1 MHHSRIVSKASS
13 GTVLVMSRRHLMTT
27 TCLAAAGSVC
37 LSTPGGPSRPACQ
50 NEAKCAVLSFFLPLL
65 AFLWL
70 MPRSS
75 LHAADFTPAARRF
88 LDQHCAECHD
98 ADVKKGNLRVDQ
110 LSVERP
116 DRDQFNRLVLLF
128 DRVLKGEMPPKKADQ
143 PGTAERAAFLD
154 ELRDSL
160 TEAESNQPLAAVRRM
175 NRVEYESTLR
185 DLLHLPLLHVKELL
199 PEDGQQAGFD
209 KVGGALDFS
218 PVLVG
223 KYMEAADVA
232 LSLAVVKDGKKPE
245 SKVWR
250 EPAAKQRTVIDAIRV
265 HCAVPLKGGELA
277 DGLTTFITSNPETDI
292 RNVVRWAQFKGE
304 ADSVALLTSV
314 IGRVQPQG
322 LQPDRFKPPVS
333 GWYRVRF
340 SAWSLRWMRTHAEAS
355 KRGLVRQLDT
365 LGKPYF
371 KNASDQWEY
380 TRLAEEKP
388 AREWMEN
395 VEFYGGAEVAQVVR
409 ASLNGEPI
417 GYFDVPSLEPKVH
430 EFKVWLNPDE
440 RVSFHA
446 MTLPAVGASKAGT
459 SEGIRDYEGP
469 AVAFDWFEV
478 EGPLVDQWPPESR
491 RHLFGDATAGANP
504 RPLLANFATRAFRRP
519 ATGADIERYAVIV
532 ESRWKGGAS
541 FEAAMLAGYKA
552 ILCSPDFLVLG
563 LEPHDYALAS
573 RLSYFLWN
581 APPDDELLRLAAQG
595 ELSKPEIRKRQVRRM
610 LADARSTRFIEHFLD
625 EWIELK
631 KIDFTTPDPALYPEY
646 DAWLHDS
653 MLAETRGDFRRML
666 ERDLGVRGLIQGE
679 TVLVNQRLAELYG
692 LRGVIGSAFREVG
705 LPPGSPRGGLLTQAS
720 VLKVTANGTATSPV
734 QRGVW
739 FMERILG
746 TPRQPPPPNI
756 PAIEPDTTGAVTI
769 RQMIEKHRAD
779 SACAS
784 CHARMDPPGLALEN
798 FDAIGGWRDHYR
810 LAGRPKQIRVGKG
823 EDAKTVE
830 EPTIE
835 IVSDSA
841 FLRNRVKMRL
851 GSPVDASGELAD
863 GRTFQDINELRVLLL
878 KDEDALARN
887 VVRQFLTYA
896 TGRAPRFG
904 DRDEIEA
911 IVSKTKP
918 SHHGLRTIIEHIV
931 ASSLFTK

>member
-1 MHHSRIVSKASS
+1 MVQ
-13 GTVLVMSRRHLMTT
+13 
-27 TCLAAAGSVC
+27 
-37 LSTPGGPSRPACQ
+37 P
-50 NEAKCAVLSFFLPLL
+50 
-65 AFLWL
+65 
-70 MPRSS
+70 SS
-75 LHAADFTPAARRF
+75 LIAADFTPAARRF
-88 LDQHCAECHD
+88 LDHYCAECHD

-110 LSVERP
+110 LSVAKP
-116 DRDQFNRLVLLF
+116 DRDHFNRLVLLF
-128 DRVLKGEMPPKKADQ
+128 DRVQRAEMPPKKADQ
-143 PGTAERAAFLD
+143 PETAERAAFLN
-154 ELRDSL
+154 ELRTSL
-160 TEAESNQPLAAVRRM
+160 IEAESNQPVAAVRRM

-218 PVLVG
+218 PVLVN

-232 LSLAVVKDGKKPE
+232 LKLALMDDGKKPE
-245 SKVWR
+245 SKIWR

-265 HCAVPLKGGELA
+265 HCAVPLKGRELA
-277 DGLTTFITSNPETDI
+277 SGLTTFITSNPKTDI

-333 GWYRVRF
+333 GWYRVKF
-340 SAWSLRWMRTHAEAS
+340 SAWSIRWMRTRAEAS
-355 KRGLVRQLDT
+355 KRGLVRQFDT
-365 LGKPYF
+365 LGQPYF
-371 KNASDQWEY
+371 KNARDEWEY

-395 VEFYGGAEVAQVVR
+395 VEFYGNTEVAQVVR

-417 GYFDVPSLEPKVH
+417 DYFDVPSLEPKVF
-430 EFKVWLNPDE
+430 ELKVWLNPDE
-440 RVSFHA
+440 KVSFHA
-446 MTLPAVGASKAGT
+446 MALPAVGASKGGT
-459 SEGIRDYEGP
+459 SDGIRDYEGP
-469 AVAFDWFEV
+469 GVAFDWFEV
-478 EGPLVDQWPPESR
+478 EGPLADELPPAKKQQ
-491 RHLFGDATAGANP
+491 LFGDKPAASDP
-504 RPLLANFATRAFRRP
+504 RPLLTSFATQAFRRP
-519 ATGADIERYAVIV
+519 ATVADVEPYALVA
-532 ESRWKGGAS
+532 ESQLKGGAS
-541 FEAAMLAGYKA
+541 FESAMIAGYKA
-552 ILCSPDFLVLG
+552 ILCSPDFLMLG
-563 LEPHDYALAS
+563 LEPGDYALAS

-581 APPDDELLRLAAQG
+581 APPDEELLRRAAQR
-595 ELSKPEIRKRQVRRM
+595 ELSHPESRKKQVLRM
-610 LADARSTRFIEHFLD
+610 LADARSKRFIQHFLD

-666 ERDLGVRGLIQGE
+666 ERDIGVRGLIQGE
-679 TVLVNQRLAELYG
+679 TVLINQRLAELYG
-692 LRGVIGSAFREVG
+692 LRGVTGSEFREVK

-734 QRGVW
+734 LRGVW
-739 FMERILG
+739 VMERILG
-746 TPRQPPPPNI
+746 IPRQPPPPNI
-756 PAIEPDTTGAVTI
+756 PGVEPDATGAVTI

-779 SACAS
+779 STCAS
-784 CHARMDPPGLALEN
+784 CHAKMDPPGFALEN
-798 FDAIGGWRDHYR
+798 FDAIGGWRDRYR
-810 LAGRPKQIRVGKG
+810 LAGKPKNIRVGKG
-823 EDAKTVE
+823 NDARTVE

-851 GSPVDASGELAD
+851 GSPVDASGELPD
-863 GRTFQDINELRVLLL
+863 GNTFKDINELRALLL

-887 VVRQFLTYA
+887 VVSQLLTYA

-904 DRDEIEA
+904 DRDEIES

-931 ASSLFTK
+931 ASPLFAK

>member
-1 MHHSRIVSKASS
+1 MTPSIKHIL
-13 GTVLVMSRRHLMTT
+13 VLLITFILSPV
-27 TCLAAAGSVC
+27 AA
-37 LSTPGGPSRPACQ
+37 LD
-50 NEAKCAVLSFFLPLL
+50 
-65 AFLWL
+65 
-70 MPRSS
+70 
-75 LHAADFTPAARRF
+75 AADFTPAARQF
-88 LDQHCAECHD
+88 LDHLCAECHD
-98 ADVKKGNLRVDQ
+98 ADVQKGNLRVDQ
-110 LSVERP
+110 LSVAKP
-116 DRDQFNRLVLLF
+116 DRDQLNRLVLLF
-128 DRVLKGEMPPKKADQ
+128 DRVVKGEMPPKKADQ
-143 PGTAERAAFLD
+143 PETAERVAFLD
-154 ELRDSL
+154 ELRTSL
-160 TEAESNQPLAAVRRM
+160 MEAESKQPLEAVRRM

-185 DLLHLPLLHVKELL
+185 DLLHLPLLRVKELL

-223 KYMEAADVA
+223 KYLEAADVA
-232 LSLAVVKDGKKPE
+232 LNLALVKDGKKPVT
-245 SKVWR
+245 KVWR
-250 EPAAKQRTVIDAIRV
+250 EPASKQRTVLGAIRV
-265 HCAVPLKGGELA
+265 HCAVPLKGRELA
-277 DGLTTFITSNPETDI
+277 SGLTTSITGNPETDI
-292 RNVVRWAQFKGE
+292 RNVVRWARFDGE

-355 KRGLVRQLDT
+355 KRGLVRQFNTFD
-365 LGKPYF
+365 KPYF
-371 KNASDQWEY
+371 KNASGEWEY

-388 AREWMEN
+388 EREWMEN
-395 VEFYGGAEVAQVVR
+395 VELYGNAEAAQVVR

-417 GYFDVPSLEPKVH
+417 GYFDVPSLKPKVH

-446 MTLPAVGASKAGT
+446 MGLPAVGARNSGT
-459 SEGIRDYEGP
+459 SEGIRAYEGP

-478 EGPLVDQWPPESR
+478 EGPLVEEWPPASQR
-491 RHLFGDATAGANP
+491 QLFGDTPASADP
-504 RPLLANFATRAFRRP
+504 QPLLTNFATQAFRRP
-519 ATGADIERYAVIV
+519 ATVADIESYAVIV
-532 ESRWKGGAS
+532 ESQLKGGAS
-541 FEAAMLAGYKA
+541 FESAMIAGYKS
-552 ILCSPDFLVLG
+552 ILCSPDFIVLG
-563 LEPHDYALAS
+563 LEPGDNALAS

-595 ELSKPEIRKRQVRRM
+595 ELSKPEIRKKQVQRL
-610 LADARSTRFIEHFLD
+610 LADVRSKRFIEHFLD

-631 KIDFTTPDPALYPEY
+631 KIDFTTPDVALYPEY

-666 ERDLGVRGLIQGE
+666 DHDLGVRALIQGE

-692 LRGVIGSAFREVG
+692 LRGVTGSEFREVK

-739 FMERILG
+739 VMERILG
-746 TPRQPPPPNI
+746 IPRQPPPPNI
-756 PAIEPDTTGAVTI
+756 PAIEPDATGAVTI

-779 SACAS
+779 AACAS
-784 CHARMDPPGLALEN
+784 CHARMDPPGFALEN

-810 LAGRPKQIRVGKG
+810 LAGKPKMIRVGQGK
-823 EDAKTVE
+823 EAKTVE
-830 EPTIE
+830 EPTLE
-835 IVSDSA
+835 IVSESA
-841 FLRNRVKMRL
+841 ALRNRVKMRL
-851 GSPVDASGELAD
+851 GPQVDASGELI
-863 GRTFQDINELRVLLL
+863 GGSKFKDINELRSLLL

-896 TGRAPRFG
+896 TGRAPRFV

-911 IVSKTKP
+911 ILSKTKP
-918 SHHGLRTIIEHIV
+918 SQHGLRTIIEQIV
-931 ASSLFTK
+931 ASPLFAK

>member
-1 MHHSRIVSKASS
+1 MKHLL
-13 GTVLVMSRRHLMTT
+13 VLL
-27 TCLAAAGSVC
+27 LAA
-37 LSTPGGPSRPACQ
+37 
-50 NEAKCAVLSFFLPLL
+50 LL
-65 AFLWL
+65 AV
-70 MPRSS
+70 PQAS
-75 LHAADFTPAARRF
+75 LHAADFTSAARRF
-88 LDQHCAECHD
+88 LDQRCAECHD
-98 ADVKKGNLRVDQ
+98 ADVQKGNLRVDQ
-110 LSVERP
+110 LSVAKP
-116 DRDQFNRLVLLF
+116 DRDQLNRLVLLY

-143 PGTAERAAFLD
+143 PETAERVAFLD
-154 ELRDSL
+154 ELRTSL
-160 TEAESNQPLAAVRRM
+160 IEVESKQPLAAVRRM

-185 DLLHLPLLHVKELL
+185 DLLHLPLLRVKELL

-223 KYMEAADVA
+223 KYLEAADVA
-232 LSLAVVKDGKKPE
+232 LNLALVKDGNKPAT
-245 SKVWR
+245 KVWR
-250 EPAAKQRTVIDAIRV
+250 EPASKQRTVLGAIRV
-265 HCAVPLKGGELA
+265 HCAVPLKGRELA
-277 DGLTTFITSNPETDI
+277 PGLTTSITGNPETDI
-292 RNVVRWAQFKGE
+292 RNVVRWARFEGE

-322 LQPDRFKPPVS
+322 LQPDRFKPPAS

-355 KRGLVRQLDT
+355 KRGLVRQFNTFD
-365 LGKPYF
+365 KPYF
-371 KNASDQWEY
+371 KNASGEWEY

-388 AREWMEN
+388 EREWMEN
-395 VEFYGGAEVAQVVR
+395 VELYGNAEAAQVVR

-417 GYFDVPSLEPKVH
+417 GYFDVPSLKPKVH

-446 MTLPAVGASKAGT
+446 MGLPAVGARNSGT
-459 SEGIRDYEGP
+459 SEGIRAYEGP

-478 EGPLVDQWPPESR
+478 EGPLVDEWPPASQR
-491 RHLFGDATAGANP
+491 QLFGVTPAGADP
-504 RPLLANFATRAFRRP
+504 RPLLTNFATQAFRRP
-519 ATGADIERYAVIV
+519 AAVVDIESYAVIV
-532 ESRWKGGAS
+532 ESQLKGGAS
-541 FEAAMLAGYKA
+541 FESAMLAGYKS
-552 ILCSPDFLVLG
+552 ILCTPDFLVLG
-563 LEPHDYALAS
+563 LEPGDYALAS

-595 ELSKPEIRKRQVRRM
+595 ELSKPEIRKKQVQRM

-631 KIDFTTPDPALYPEY
+631 KIDFTTPDVALYPEY

-666 ERDLGVRGLIQGE
+666 DHDLGVRALIQGE

-692 LRGVIGSAFREVG
+692 LRGVTGSEFREVK

-739 FMERILG
+739 VMERILG
-746 TPRQPPPPNI
+746 IPRQPPPPNI
-756 PAIEPDTTGAVTI
+756 PAIEPDATGAVTI
-769 RQMIEKHRAD
+769 HQMIEKHRAD
-779 SACAS
+779 AACAS
-784 CHARMDPPGLALEN
+784 CHARMDPPGFALEN

-810 LAGRPKQIRVGKG
+810 LAGKPKMIRVGQGK
-823 EDAKTVE
+823 EAKTVE
-830 EPTIE
+830 EPTLE
-835 IVSDSA
+835 IVSESA
-841 FLRNRVKMRL
+841 ALRNRVKMRL
-851 GSPVDASGELAD
+851 GPQVDASGELTD
-863 GRTFQDINELRVLLL
+863 GSTFKDINELRALLL

-887 VVRQFLTYA
+887 VIRQFLTYA
-896 TGRAPRFG
+896 TGHAPRFG

-911 IVSKTKP
+911 ILSKTKP
-918 SHHGLRTIIEHIV
+918 SQHGLRTIIEQIV
-931 ASSLFTK
+931 ASPLFAK

>member
-1 MHHSRIVSKASS
+1 MRIFK
-13 GTVLVMSRRHLMTT
+13 
-27 TCLAAAGSVC
+27 
-37 LSTPGGPSRPACQ
+37 PSMKHR
-50 NEAKCAVLSFFLPLL
+50 LLLLL
-65 AFLWL
+65 ATLL
-70 MPRSS
+70 MVTQAP
-75 LHAADFTPAARRF
+75 LHAADFTPAARKF
-88 LDQHCAECHD
+88 LDQRCAECHD
-98 ADVKKGNLRVDQ
+98 EDVHKGNLRVDQ
-110 LSVERP
+110 LSVAKP
-116 DRDQFNRLVLLF
+116 NRDQLNRLVVLF

-143 PGTAERAAFLD
+143 PETAERAAFLD
-154 ELRDSL
+154 ELRASL
-160 TEAESNQPLAAVRRM
+160 IEAESNQPVAAVRRM

-218 PVLVG
+218 PVLVR
-223 KYMEAADVA
+223 KYIEAADIA
-232 LSLAVVKDGKKPE
+232 LNLALVKDGKKLE

-250 EPAAKQRTVIDAIRV
+250 EPAAKQRTVVGAIRV
-265 HCAVPLKGGELA
+265 HCAVPLKGRELA
-277 DGLTTFITSNPETDI
+277 SGLTTFITANPETDI
-292 RNVVRWAQFKGE
+292 RNVVRWAQFEGE

-333 GWYRVRF
+333 GWYRVKF

-355 KRGLVRQLDT
+355 RRGLVRQFDT
-365 LGKPYF
+365 LGQPYF
-371 KNASDQWEY
+371 KNARDEWEY
-380 TRLAEEKP
+380 SRLPEEKP

-395 VEFYGGAEVAQVVR
+395 VEFYGNTEVAQVVR

-417 GYFDVPSLEPKVH
+417 GYFDVPSFEPKVQ

-440 RVSFHA
+440 KVSFHA
-446 MTLPAVGASKAGT
+446 MTLPAVGASRFGE
-459 SEGIRDYEGP
+459 SDGVRDYEGP
-469 AVAFDWFEV
+469 GVAFDWFEV
-478 EGPLVDQWPPESR
+478 EGPLADEWPPAKKQQ
-491 RHLFGDATAGANP
+491 LFGDTPADSDP
-504 RPLLANFATRAFRRP
+504 RPLLANFATDAFRRP
-519 ATGADIERYAVIV
+519 VTIADIESYAAIA
-532 ESRWKGGAS
+532 ETQLKGGAS
-541 FEAAMLAGYKA
+541 FESAMLAGYKS

-563 LEPHDYALAS
+563 LEPGDYALAS

-581 APPDDELLRLAAQG
+581 APPDEELLRLAAQG
-595 ELSKPEIRKRQVRRM
+595 ELSNPENRKKQVLRM
-610 LADARSTRFIEHFLD
+610 LADARSKRFIEHFLD

-631 KIDFTTPDPALYPEY
+631 KIDFTRPDPALYPEY

-653 MLAETRGDFRRML
+653 MLTETRGDFRRIL
-666 ERDLGVRGLIQGE
+666 DHDLGVRALIQGE

-692 LRGVIGSAFREVG
+692 LRGVTGSEFREVK

-734 QRGVW
+734 LRGVW
-739 FMERILG
+739 VMERILG
-746 TPRQPPPPNI
+746 IPRQPPPPNI
-756 PAIEPDTTGAVTI
+756 PGVEPDATGAVTI

-784 CHARMDPPGLALEN
+784 CHAKIDPPGFALEN

-810 LAGRPKQIRVGKG
+810 LAGKPKNILVGEGK
-823 EDAKTVE
+823 DAKTVE

-835 IVSDSA
+835 IVSESA
-841 FLRNRVKMRL
+841 PLKNRVKMRR
-851 GSPVDASGELAD
+851 GSPVDASGALAD
-863 GRTFQDINELRVLLL
+863 GNTFKDINELRALLL

-887 VVRQFLTYA
+887 VVCQLLTYA

-904 DRDEIEA
+904 DRDEIES

-918 SHHGLRTIIEHIV
+918 SHYGLRTIIEHIV
-931 ASSLFTK
+931 ASPLFAN

>member
-1 MHHSRIVSKASS
+1 MNCRDSINSTR
-13 GTVLVMSRRHLMTT
+13 
-27 TCLAAAGSVC
+27 LAAAGFVC
-37 LSTPGGPSRPACQ
+37 LRATRHGSGRGVRGGWTNSKGLA
-50 NEAKCAVLSFFLPLL
+50 SLL
-65 AFLWL
+65 LLFATLW
-70 MPRSS
+70 MVQPSS
-75 LHAADFTPAARRF
+75 LLAADFTPAARKF
-88 LDQHCAECHD
+88 LDHYCAECHD

-110 LSVERP
+110 LSVAKP
-116 DRDQFNRLVLLF
+116 DRDHFNRLVLLF
-128 DRVLKGEMPPKKADQ
+128 DRVQKAEMPPKKADQ
-143 PGTAERAAFLD
+143 PETAERAAFLN
-154 ELRDSL
+154 ELRTSL
-160 TEAESNQPLAAVRRM
+160 IEAESNQPVAAVRRM

-185 DLLHLPLLHVKELL
+185 DLLHLPLLHVRELL

-232 LSLAVVKDGKKPE
+232 LNMARANDGKKPE
-245 SKVWR
+245 SKIWH

-265 HCAVPLKGGELA
+265 HCAVPLKGRELA
-277 DGLTTFITSNPETDI
+277 SGLTTFITANPETDI

-333 GWYRVRF
+333 GWYRVKF
-340 SAWSLRWMRTHAEAS
+340 SAWSMRWMRTHAEAS
-355 KRGLVRQLDT
+355 KRGLVRQFDT
-365 LGKPYF
+365 LGQPYF
-371 KNASDQWEY
+371 KNARDEWEY

-388 AREWMEN
+388 VREWMEN
-395 VEFYGGAEVAQVVR
+395 VEFYGNTEVAQVVR

-417 GYFDVPSLEPKVH
+417 AYFDVPSLEPKVF

-440 RVSFHA
+440 KVSLHA
-446 MTLPAVGASKAGT
+446 MALPAVGASKGGT
-459 SEGIRDYEGP
+459 SDGIRDYEGP
-469 AVAFDWFEV
+469 GVAFDWFEV
-478 EGPLVDQWPPESR
+478 EGPLVDELPPAKKQQ
-491 RHLFGDATAGANP
+491 LFGDKPAASDP
-504 RPLLANFATRAFRRP
+504 RPLLTSFATQAFRRP
-519 ATGADIERYAVIV
+519 ATVADVERYAMIA
-532 ESRWKGGAS
+532 ERQLKGGAS
-541 FEAAMLAGYKA
+541 FESAMLAGYKA
-552 ILCSPDFLVLG
+552 ILCSPDFLMLG
-563 LEPHDYALAS
+563 LEPGDYALAS

-581 APPDDELLRLAAQG
+581 APPDEELLRLAAEG
-595 ELSKPEIRKRQVRRM
+595 ELSKPEIRKRQVRR
-610 LADARSTRFIEHFLD
+610 LLSDNRSTRFIEHFLD

-666 ERDLGVRGLIQGE
+666 ERDIGVRGLIQGE
-679 TVLVNQRLAELYG
+679 TALVNQRLAELYG
-692 LRGVIGSAFREVG
+692 LRGVTGSAFREVK

-739 FMERILG
+739 VMERILG
-746 TPRQPPPPNI
+746 IPRQPPPPNI
-756 PAIEPDTTGAVTI
+756 PAIEPDATGAVTI

-779 SACAS
+779 AACAS
-784 CHARMDPPGLALEN
+784 CHAKMDPPGLALEN

-810 LAGRPKQIRVGKG
+810 LAGKPKKIRVGQG
-823 EDAKTVE
+823 ADANTVE

-835 IVSDSA
+835 IVSASA
-841 FLRNRVKMRL
+841 SFRNRVKMRL
-851 GSPVDASGELAD
+851 GSAVDASGELVD
-863 GRTFQDINELRVLLL
+863 GSAFKDINELRALLL
-878 KDEDALARN
+878 QDEDALARN

-896 TGRAPRFG
+896 TGRAPQFS

-911 IVSKTKP
+911 IVSKTR
-918 SHHGLRTIIEHIV
+918 SSNHGLRTIIEHIV
-931 ASSLFTK
+931 ANPLFEK

>member
-1 MHHSRIVSKASS
+1 MKHH
-13 GTVLVMSRRHLMTT
+13 L
-27 TCLAAAGSVC
+27 
-37 LSTPGGPSRPACQ
+37 
-50 NEAKCAVLSFFLPLL
+50 LPLFATL
-65 AFLWL
+65 L
-70 MPRSS
+70 MVAQDP
-75 LHAADFTPAARRF
+75 LHAADFTPAARNF
-88 LDQHCAECHD
+88 LDKRCAECHD
-98 ADVKKGNLRVDQ
+98 EDKQKGNLRVDQ
-110 LSVERP
+110 LSVAKP
-116 DRDQFNRLVLLF
+116 NRDQLNRLVGLF
-128 DRVLKGEMPPKKADQ
+128 DRVQKGDMPPKKADQ
-143 PGTAERAAFLD
+143 PETAERAAFLN
-154 ELRDSL
+154 ELRTSL
-160 TEAESNQPLAAVRRM
+160 IEAESNQPVAAVRRM

-218 PVLVG
+218 PVLVN
-223 KYMEAADVA
+223 KYMESADVA
-232 LSLAVVKDGKKPE
+232 LKLALMNDGKKPD
-245 SKVWR
+245 SKIWH

-265 HCAVPLKGGELA
+265 HCAVPLKGRELA
-277 DGLTTFITSNPETDI
+277 AGLTTFITANPETDI

-333 GWYRVRF
+333 GWYRVKF
-340 SAWSLRWMRTHAEAS
+340 SAWSMRWMRTHAEAS
-355 KRGLVRQLDT
+355 KRGLVRQFDT
-365 LGKPYF
+365 LGQPYF
-371 KNASDQWEY
+371 KNARDEWEY

-395 VEFYGGAEVAQVVR
+395 VEFYGNTEVAQVVR

-417 GYFDVPSLEPKVH
+417 AYFDVPSLEPNVF

-440 RVSFHA
+440 KVSFHA
-446 MTLPAVGASKAGT
+446 MALPAVGASKGGT
-459 SEGIRDYEGP
+459 SDGIRDYEGP
-469 AVAFDWFEV
+469 GVAFDWFEV
-478 EGPLVDQWPPESR
+478 EGPLADELPPAKKQQ
-491 RHLFGDATAGANP
+491 LFGDKPAGSDP
-504 RPLLANFATRAFRRP
+504 RPLLAKFATHAFRRP
-519 ATGADIERYAVIV
+519 VTVADIESYAAIT
-532 ESRWKGGAS
+532 ETQLNGGAS
-541 FEAAMLAGYKA
+541 FESAMIAGYKS

-563 LEPHDYALAS
+563 LEPGDYALAS

-581 APPDDELLRLAAQG
+581 APPDEELLRLAAQG
-595 ELSKPEIRKRQVRRM
+595 ELSNPENRKKQVLRM
-610 LADARSTRFIEHFLD
+610 LADARSKRFIQHFLD

-653 MLAETRGDFRRML
+653 MLAETRGDFRRIL
-666 ERDLGVRGLIQGE
+666 DHDLGVRALIQGE
-679 TVLVNQRLAELYG
+679 TVLINQRLAELYG
-692 LRGVIGSAFREVG
+692 LRGVTGSEFREVK

-734 QRGVW
+734 LRGVW
-739 FMERILG
+739 VMERILG
-746 TPRQPPPPNI
+746 IPRQPPPPNI
-756 PAIEPDTTGAVTI
+756 PGVEPDATGAVTI

-784 CHARMDPPGLALEN
+784 CHAKMDPPGFALEN

-810 LAGRPKQIRVGKG
+810 LAGKPKNIRVGKG
-823 EDAKTVE
+823 EDARTVE

-851 GSPVDASGELAD
+851 GSPVDASGELPD
-863 GRTFQDINELRVLLL
+863 GNTFKDINELRTLLL

-887 VVRQFLTYA
+887 VVCQLLTYA
-896 TGRAPRFG
+896 TGRAPRFS
-904 DRDEIEA
+904 DRDEIES

-918 SHHGLRTIIEHIV
+918 SHHGVRTIIEHIV
-931 ASSLFTK
+931 ASPLFAK

>member
-1 MHHSRIVSKASS
+1 MKHR
-13 GTVLVMSRRHLMTT
+13 L
-27 TCLAAAGSVC
+27 
-37 LSTPGGPSRPACQ
+37 
-50 NEAKCAVLSFFLPLL
+50 LPLFATL
-65 AFLWL
+65 L
-70 MPRSS
+70 MVAQDP
-75 LHAADFTPAARRF
+75 LHAADFTPAARIF
-88 LDQHCAECHD
+88 LDQRCAECHD
-98 ADVKKGNLRVDQ
+98 EDKQKGNLRVDQ
-110 LSVERP
+110 LSVAKP
-116 DRDQFNRLVLLF
+116 NRDQLNRLVGLF
-128 DRVLKGEMPPKKADQ
+128 DRVQKGDMPPKKADQ
-143 PGTAERAAFLD
+143 PETAERAAFLD
-154 ELRDSL
+154 ELRTSL
-160 TEAESNQPLAAVRRM
+160 IEAESNQPVAAVRRM

-218 PVLVG
+218 PVLVN
-223 KYMEAADVA
+223 KYMESADFA
-232 LSLAVVKDGKKPE
+232 LKLALMNDGKKPD
-245 SKVWR
+245 SKIWH

-265 HCAVPLKGGELA
+265 HCAVPLKGRELA
-277 DGLTTFITSNPETDI
+277 AGLTTFITANPETDI

-333 GWYRVRF
+333 GWYRVKF
-340 SAWSLRWMRTHAEAS
+340 SAWSMRWMRTHAEAS
-355 KRGLVRQLDT
+355 QRGLVRQFDT
-365 LGKPYF
+365 LGQPYF
-371 KNASDQWEY
+371 KNARDEWEY

-395 VEFYGGAEVAQVVR
+395 VEFYGNTEVAQVVR

-417 GYFDVPSLEPKVH
+417 AYFDVPSLEPNVF

-440 RVSFHA
+440 KVSFHA
-446 MTLPAVGASKAGT
+446 MALPAVGASKGGT
-459 SEGIRDYEGP
+459 SDGIRDYEGP
-469 AVAFDWFEV
+469 GVAFDWFEV
-478 EGPLVDQWPPESR
+478 EGPLADELPPAKKQQ
-491 RHLFGDATAGANP
+491 LFGDKPAGSDP
-504 RPLLANFATRAFRRP
+504 QPLLAKFATHAFRRP
-519 ATGADIERYAVIV
+519 VTVAGIESYAAIT
-532 ESRWKGGAS
+532 ETQMKGGAS
-541 FEAAMLAGYKA
+541 FESAMIAGYKS

-563 LEPHDYALAS
+563 LEPGDYALAS

-581 APPDDELLRLAAQG
+581 APPDEELLRLAAQG
-595 ELSKPEIRKRQVRRM
+595 ELSNPENRKKQVLRM
-610 LADARSTRFIEHFLD
+610 LADARSKRFIQHFLD

-653 MLAETRGDFRRML
+653 MLAETRGDFRRIV
-666 ERDLGVRGLIQGE
+666 ERDLGVRALIQGE
-679 TVLVNQRLAELYG
+679 TVLINQRLAELYG
-692 LRGVIGSAFREVG
+692 LRGVTGSEFREVK

-734 QRGVW
+734 LRGVW
-739 FMERILG
+739 VMERILG
-746 TPRQPPPPNI
+746 IPRQPPPPNI
-756 PAIEPDTTGAVTI
+756 PGVEPDATGAVTI

-784 CHARMDPPGLALEN
+784 CHAKMDPPGFALEN

-810 LAGRPKQIRVGKG
+810 LAGKPKNIRVGKG
-823 EDAKTVE
+823 EDARTVE

-851 GSPVDASGELAD
+851 GSPVDASGELPD
-863 GRTFQDINELRVLLL
+863 GNTFKDINELRTLLL

-887 VVRQFLTYA
+887 VVCQLLTYA
-896 TGRAPRFG
+896 TGRAPRFS
-904 DRDEIEA
+904 DRDEIES

-918 SHHGLRTIIEHIV
+918 SHHGVRTIIEHIV
-931 ASSLFTK
+931 ASPLFAK

>member
-1 MHHSRIVSKASS
+1 MKHLL
-13 GTVLVMSRRHLMTT
+13 VLLLATLRLAP
-27 TCLAAAGSVC
+27 LAA
-37 LSTPGGPSRPACQ
+37 LQ
-50 NEAKCAVLSFFLPLL
+50 
-65 AFLWL
+65 
-70 MPRSS
+70 
-75 LHAADFTPAARRF
+75 AADFTPAARSF
-88 LDQHCAECHD
+88 LDQRCGGCHD
-98 ADVKKGNLRVDQ
+98 ADMQKGNLRVDQ
-110 LSVERP
+110 LSVATP
-116 DRDQFNRLVLLF
+116 DRDQLNRLVLLY
-128 DRVLKGEMPPKKADQ
+128 DRVLKGDMPPKKADQ
-143 PGTAERAAFLD
+143 PETAERAAFLD
-154 ELRDSL
+154 ELRTSL
-160 TEAESNQPLAAVRRM
+160 IAAESKQPLAAVRRM

-185 DLLHLPLLHVKELL
+185 DLLHLPLLRVKELL

-223 KYMEAADVA
+223 KYLEAADVA
-232 LSLAVVKDGKKPE
+232 LNLALVKGGKKPE
-245 SKVWR
+245 TKVWR
-250 EPAAKQRTVIDAIRV
+250 EPAAKQRTVLGAIRV
-265 HCAVPLKGGELA
+265 NCAVPLKGRELA
-277 DGLTTFITSNPETDI
+277 SGLTTSITANPETDI

-340 SAWSLRWMRTHAEAS
+340 SAWSLRWMRTRAEAS
-355 KRGLVRQLDT
+355 KRGLVRQFNTLD
-365 LGKPYF
+365 KPYF
-371 KNASDQWEY
+371 KNANDEWEY

-388 AREWMEN
+388 EREWMEN
-395 VEFYGGAEVAQVVR
+395 VDFYGSAEVAQVVR

-417 GYFDVPSLEPKVH
+417 GYFDAPSLKPKDH

-446 MTLPAVGASKAGT
+446 MGLPAVGASNAGT
-459 SEGIRDYEGP
+459 SEGVRDYEGP

-478 EGPLVDQWPPESR
+478 EGPLVDEWPPASQR
-491 RHLFGDATAGANP
+491 QLLGDTPAGADP
-504 RPLLANFATRAFRRP
+504 RPLLANFATHAFRRP
-519 ATGADIERYAVIV
+519 ATVADIESYAAIV
-532 ESRWKGGAS
+532 ESQLKGGAS
-541 FEAAMLAGYKA
+541 FESAMLAGYKS
-552 ILCSPDFLVLG
+552 ILCSPDFIVLG
-563 LEPHDYALAS
+563 LEPGDYALAS

-581 APPDDELLRLAAQG
+581 APPDDELLRLAAKG
-595 ELSKPEIRKRQVRRM
+595 ELSKPEIRKKQVRRM
-610 LADARSTRFIEHFLD
+610 LADARSKRFIEHFLD

-631 KIDFTTPDPALYPEY
+631 KIDFTTPDLALYPEY
-646 DAWLHDS
+646 DSWLHDS

-666 ERDLGVRGLIQGE
+666 DHDLGVRGLIQGE

-692 LRGVIGSAFREVG
+692 LRGVTGSEFREVK

-739 FMERILG
+739 VMERILG
-746 TPRQPPPPNI
+746 IPRQPPPPNV
-756 PAIEPDTTGAVTI
+756 PAIEPDATCAVTI

-779 SACAS
+779 TACAS

-810 LAGRPKQIRVGKG
+810 LAGKPKMIRVGKG
-823 EDAKTVE
+823 KDAKTVE

-841 FLRNRVKMRL
+841 ALRNRVKMRL
-851 GSPVDASGELAD
+851 GPPVDASGELT
-863 GRTFQDINELRVLLL
+863 GGSTFKDINELRTLLL

-896 TGRAPRFG
+896 TGHAPRFG

-911 IVSKTKP
+911 ILSKTKP
-918 SHHGLRTIIEHIV
+918 SHHGLRTIIEQIV
-931 ASSLFTK
+931 ASPLFAK